1 MMGDPGE
8 GREASL
14 PRFTNNTAF
23 VVVVVVV
30 IVIVVVV
37 VVVVVVFVVFILAQ
51 VYKLRLKLLS
61 SLLLFAV
68 SASL

>member
-14 PRFTNNTAF
+14 PRFTNNIAF

-30 IVIVVVV
+30 IVMVVVV
-37 VVVVVVFVVFILAQ
+37 VVVIVVFIVAQ
-51 VYKLRLKLLS
+51 VYKLRLGLPSS
-61 SLLLFAV
+61 SLLFAF

>member
-1 MMGDPGE
+1 MGDPGE

-14 PRFTNNTAF
+14 PRFTNNIAF

-30 IVIVVVV
+30 IVIVIVVV
-37 VVVVVVFVVFILAQ
+37 VVVIVVFIVAQ
-51 VYKLRLKLLS
+51 VYKLRLGLPSS
-61 SLLLFAV
+61 SLLFAF

>member
-1 MMGDPGE
+1 MGDPGE

-23 VVVVVVV
+23 VLVVVV

-37 VVVVVVFVVFILAQ
+37 VVVIVVFIVAQ
-51 VYKLRLKLLS
+51 LYKLRLKLPS
-61 SLLLFAV
+61 SSLLFAV

>member
-37 VVVVVVFVVFILAQ
+37 VVIVVFIVAQ

>member
-1 MMGDPGE
+1 MGDPGE

-14 PRFTNNTAF
+14 PRFTNNT
-23 VVVVVVV
+23 VCVVVVVV

-37 VVVVVVFVVFILAQ
+37 VVVIVVFIVAQ
-51 VYKLRLKLLS
+51 LYKLRLKLPS
-61 SLLLFAV
+61 SSLLFAV

>member
-14 PRFTNNTAF
+14 PRFTKNNIAF

-30 IVIVVVV
+30 IVMVVVV
-37 VVVVVVFVVFILAQ
+37 VVVIVVFIVAQ
-51 VYKLRLKLLS
+51 VYKLRLGLPSS
-61 SLLLFAV
+61 SLLFAF

>member
-14 PRFTNNTAF
+14 PRFTKNNIAF

-30 IVIVVVV
+30 IVIVIVVV
-37 VVVVVVFVVFILAQ
+37 VVVIVVFIVAQ
-51 VYKLRLKLLS
+51 VYKLRLKLLP

>member
-1 MMGDPGE
+1 MGDPGE

-14 PRFTNNTAF
+14 PRFTNNIAF

-30 IVIVVVV
+30 VVIVVVV
-37 VVVVVVFVVFILAQ
+37 VVVIVVFIVAQ
-51 VYKLRLKLLS
+51 LYKLRLKLPS
-61 SLLLFAV
+61 SSLLFAV

>member
-1 MMGDPGE
+1 MGDPGE

-14 PRFTNNTAF
+14 PRFTNNIAF

-30 IVIVVVV
+30 IVMVVVV
-37 VVVVVVFVVFILAQ
+37 VVVIVVFIVAQ
-51 VYKLRLKLLS
+51 VYKLRLGLPSS
-61 SLLLFAV
+61 SLLFAF

>member
-1 MMGDPGE
+1 MGDPGE

-14 PRFTNNTAF
+14 PRFTNDTAF
-23 VVVVVVV
+23 VVVV
-30 IVIVVVV
+30 IAVVV
-37 VVVVVVFVVFILAQ
+37 VVVVVVFIVAQ
-51 VYKLRLKLLS
+51 LYKLRLKLLS

>member
-14 PRFTNNTAF
+14 PRFTNNIAF

-30 IVIVVVV
+30 IVMVVVV
-37 VVVVVVFVVFILAQ
+37 VVVIVVFIVAQ
-51 VYKLRLKLLS
+51 VYKLCLKLPS
-61 SLLLFAV
+61 SSLLFAV